1 MFRNRESYLGE
12 LPMNNEVR
20 LAVIG
25 IGSMGSSHV
34 IQLCEGKVHF
44 CRVTAVCDINPAR
57 LDWAKTNY
65 PEIACYEDY
74 HDVLTSDDVDA
85 VLIATPHYL
94 HPEIGIEALEAGK
107 HVLSEKPI
115 GVYTKR
121 VVDFIKVAEKA
132 KKEKGLVFACMF
144 NQRPEPHYRKIRQM
158 IQGGELGELKRFV
171 WIITNWYRTQ
181 DYYNSGGWRATYA
194 GEGGGVLINQCPHNI
209 DLWQWMLGMP
219 KRVRAFTYEGKYHD
233 IEVEDDVT
241 AYCEYENGM
250 TGTFITSTGECP
262 GTNRLE
268 ITGSKGKLVY
278 ENGKLM
284 FTKLAMDEREFC
296 FKADGGFSSIDSTTE
311 EVVPPG
317 MSKGHRTIIQN
328 FTDAIL
334 FGTPL
339 IAPGE
344 EGINSLSLSN
354 AMVLS
359 SWTDKWV
366 DVPNDG
372 EEYWKLLQ
380 ERIKTSKVKEN
391 VVDKVADL
399 SSTFNTK

>member
-1 MFRNRESYLGE
+1 
-12 LPMNNEVR
+12 MNNEVR

-25 IGSMGSSHV
+25 IGSMGASHV
-34 IQLCEGKVHF
+34 VQLCEGKVHF

-57 LDWAKTNY
+57 LDWAKKNY

-74 HDVLTSDDVDA
+74 HDVLASDDVDA

-94 HPEIGIEALEAGK
+94 HPEIGIEALQAGK

-121 VVDFIKVAEKA
+121 VVDFIKEAEKA

-219 KRVRAFTYEGKYHD
+219 KRIRAFTYEGKYHD

-250 TGTFITSTGECP
+250 TGTFITSTGDCP

-296 FKADGGFSSIDSTTE
+296 FSADGGFSSIDNTTE
-311 EVVPPG
+311 EIVPPG

-366 DVPNDG
+366 ELPNDG
-372 EEYWKLLQ
+372 EEYWALLQ

-399 SSTFNTK
+399 SNTFNTK

>member
-1 MFRNRESYLGE
+1 
-12 LPMNNEVR
+12 MNNEVR

-57 LDWAKTNY
+57 LDWARQNY

-74 HDVLTSDDVDA
+74 HDVLASDDVDA

-121 VVDFIKVAEKA
+121 VVDFIEVAQKA

-158 IQGGELGELKRFV
+158 VQSGALGELKRFV

-296 FKADGGFSSIDSTTE
+296 FNADGGFSSIDHTTE
-311 EVVPPG
+311 EIIPPG
-317 MSKGHRTIIQN
+317 MNKGHRTIIQN

-399 SSTFNTK
+399 SNTFNTK

>member
-1 MFRNRESYLGE
+1 
-12 LPMNNEVR
+12 MNNEVR

-57 LDWAKTNY
+57 LDWARQNY
-65 PEIACYEDY
+65 HEIVCYEDY
-74 HDVLTSDDVDA
+74 HDVLASDDVDA

-121 VVDFIKVAEKA
+121 VVDFIEVAQKA

-158 IQGGELGELKRFV
+158 VQSGALGELKRFV

-296 FKADGGFSSIDSTTE
+296 FNADGGFSSIDHTTE
-311 EVVPPG
+311 EIIPPG
-317 MSKGHRTIIQN
+317 MNKGHRTIIQN

-399 SSTFNTK
+399 SNTFNTK

>member
-1 MFRNRESYLGE
+1 
-12 LPMNNEVR
+12 MNNEVR
-20 LAVIG
+20 LGVIG

-57 LDWAKTNY
+57 LDWAKNNY
-65 PEIACYEDY
+65 PDVARYEDY
-74 HDVLTSDDVDA
+74 HDLLASDDVDA

-94 HPEIGIEALEAGK
+94 HPEIGIDAFHAGK

-121 VVDFIKVAEKA
+121 VVDFINEAKKAE
-132 KKEKGLVFACMF
+132 KEKGLVFGCMF
-144 NQRPEPHYRKIRQM
+144 NQRPEPHYRKIREM
-158 IQGGELGELKRFV
+158 IKNGELGELKRFV

-219 KRVRAFTYEGKYHD
+219 KRIRAFTYEGKYHD

-284 FTKLAMDEREFC
+284 FTKLAIDEREFC
-296 FKADGGFSSIDSTTE
+296 FNADGGFSSIDNTTE
-311 EVVPPG
+311 EVIPTG

-328 FTDAIL
+328 FTDRIL

-344 EGINSLSLSN
+344 EGINSLSIAN

-366 DVPNDG
+366 ELPNDG
-372 EEYWKLLQ
+372 EEYWALLQ

-391 VVDKVADL
+391 VVDKVADV
-399 SSTFNTK
+399 SGSFNTK